1 MGRYAFSIIWLM
13 VFTIPWSN
21 MILIPGLGT
30 ISYVLGPPVLAVG
43 ILATLYHQK
52 IRFHLMH
59 GVMLT
64 FGLWLFITYF
74 WSIDPYTSQLAI
86 ISYTQNIILAWLIFQ
101 WATRIRQVNALLAAY
116 VLGAYIAVGAVI
128 FGFVSGEQ
136 NAVRYTATGFN
147 ANNIACIMALG
158 IPMAWYLTL
167 NKTKAILVWI
177 YRIYPAFALFA
188 ILLTAS
194 RGGFIVAVVGLFF
207 IFFSYRGLPFLNKFI
222 LLSIAA
228 TTALLLTLYVPVESF
243 NRIDTIGSEVASGSL
258 NSRVDIWVAG
268 LHAIGEHPMGVI
280 GVLWGIGVGCFPHAI
295 APILF
300 YASAHNVFLS
310 MLVEVGVIGFLL
322 FTAILFVALLSTQ
335 RMPRLERLL
344 WLVLLSQWGI
354 AAMTSNMQW
363 RKETWLLFA
372 LLAAHAAALR
382 IQKKTMANNEI
393 KNKWAIGS

>member
-1 MGRYAFSIIWLM
+1 M

-30 ISYVLGPPVLAVG
+30 ISYVLGLPVLAVG
-43 ILATLYHQK
+43 ILATLYHQNV
-52 IRFHLMH
+52 RFHLMH

-64 FGLWLFITYF
+64 FGLWLLISNF
-74 WSIDPYTSQLAI
+74 WSIDPDTSQIAI
-86 ISYTQNIILAWLIFQ
+86 ISYALNIILAWLIFQ
-101 WATRIRQVNALLAAY
+101 WASRVRQVNALFAAY
-116 VLGAYIAVGAVI
+116 VFGAYIAVGAVI
-128 FGFVSGEQ
+128 FGYVSGEQ
-136 NAVRYTATGFN
+136 SAVRYTATGFN

-158 IPMAWYLTL
+158 IPMAWYLAL
-167 NKTKAILVWI
+167 NEAKALLIWV

-188 ILLTAS
+188 VLLTAS
-194 RGGFIVAVVGLFF
+194 RGGFIVAVIGLSF
-207 IFFSYRGLPFLNKFI
+207 IFFSSRGLSFLNKFI
-222 LLSIAA
+222 LLSLAA
-228 TTALLLTLYVPVESF
+228 TTALLLTLYVPDESL
-243 NRIDTIGSEVASGSL
+243 NRINTIGSEVASGSL
-258 NSRVDIWVAG
+258 NSRADIWVAG

-322 FTAILFVALLSTQ
+322 FTAILLVALLSIQ

-344 WLVLLSQWGI
+344 WLVLLSEWGI

-363 RKETWLLFA
+363 RKETWLLFGI
-372 LLAAHAAALR
+372 LAAHAAALR
-382 IQKKTMANNEI
+382 IQKNTMVDKKLIIN
-393 KNKWAIGS
+393 GL